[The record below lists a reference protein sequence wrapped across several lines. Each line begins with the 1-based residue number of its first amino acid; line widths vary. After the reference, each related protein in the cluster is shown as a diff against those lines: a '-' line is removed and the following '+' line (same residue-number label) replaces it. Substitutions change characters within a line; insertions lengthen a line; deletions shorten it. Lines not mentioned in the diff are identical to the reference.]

1 MSILQKL
8 LEQINSIINNALELC
23 CSYYNWNDKEL
34 TLEVVEYIDRQ
45 LTYNFRMGL
54 LLNGIVR
61 HPEDFKLLVDVV
73 NTEEN
78 ETGSISV
85 GIQYKN
91 VWIQQIDDLASIILN
106 EYIDKDTKESTSVC

>member
-1 MSILQKL
+1 MSILKKL
-8 LEQINSIINNALELC
+8 LEQINSIINNAMDLC
-23 CSYYNWNDKEL
+23 CSYYDWNDKEL
-34 TLEVVEYIDRQ
+34 TLEVVNYIDSQ
-45 LTYNFRMGL
+45 LTYNFRKGL

>member
-8 LEQINSIINNALELC
+8 LEQINSIINNAMDLC

-34 TLEVVEYIDRQ
+34 TLEVVNYIDSQ
-45 LTYNFRMGL
+45 LTYNFRKGL

>member
-1 MSILQKL
+1 MTILTKL
-8 LEQINSIINNALELC
+8 LEQINSIINNAIDIC
-23 CSYYNWNDKEL
+23 CSYSHWNDKEL
-34 TLEVVEYIDRQ
+34 TLEVVNYIDSQ
-45 LTYNFRMGL
+45 LTYNFRKGL

>member
-1 MSILQKL
+1 MSILKKL
-8 LEQINSIINNALELC
+8 LEQINSIINNAIDLC

-34 TLEVVEYIDRQ
+34 TLEVVNYIDSQ

-61 HPEDFKLLVDVV
+61 YPKDFELLVDVV

-78 ETGSISV
+78 ETGNISV

-91 VWIQQIDDLASIILN
+91 VWIQEIDELALIIVN
-106 EYIDKDTKESTSVC
+106 EYIDKDTQESTSVY

>member
-1 MSILQKL
+1 MSILKKL
-8 LEQINSIINNALELC
+8 LEQINLIINNALELC

-34 TLEVVEYIDRQ
+34 TLEVVEYIDSQ
-45 LTYNFRMGL
+45 LTYNFRKGL

-61 HPEDFKLLVDVV
+61 HPEDFKLLIDMM
-73 NTEEN
+73 NTED

-91 VWIQQIDDLASIILN
+91 VWIQQIDDLALILFN
-106 EYIDKDTKESTSVC
+106 EYIDKDTQESTSMY

>member
-1 MSILQKL
+1 MSILKKL
-8 LEQINSIINNALELC
+8 LEQINLIINNAMDLC
-23 CSYYNWNDKEL
+23 CSYYDWNDKEL
-34 TLEVVEYIDRQ
+34 TLEVVEYIDSQ
-45 LTYNFRMGL
+45 LTYNFRKGL

>member
-23 CSYYNWNDKEL
+23 CSYDNWNDKEL

-54 LLNGIVR
+54 LLNGIVVR
-61 HPEDFKLLVDVV
+61 NLDDFKLLVDMM
-73 NTEEN
+73 NTED

-106 EYIDKDTKESTSVC
+106 EYIDKDTQESTSVY

>member
-1 MSILQKL
+1 M
-8 LEQINSIINNALELC
+8 
-23 CSYYNWNDKEL
+23 
-34 TLEVVEYIDRQ
+34 EVVEYIDRQ
-45 LTYNFRMGL
+45 LTYNFRKGL

>member
-1 MSILQKL
+1 MSILKKL
-8 LEQINSIINNALELC
+8 LEQINSIINNAIDLC
-23 CSYYNWNDKEL
+23 CSYYNWNDEEL

-91 VWIQQIDDLASIILN
+91 VWIQQIDDLESIILN
-106 EYIDKDTKESTSVC
+106 EYIDKDTQESTSMY

>member
-54 LLNGIVR
+54 LLNGIVVR
-61 HPEDFKLLVDVV
+61 NLDDFKLLVDMM
-73 NTEEN
+73 NTED

-106 EYIDKDTKESTSVC
+106 EYIDKDTQESTSVY

>member
-1 MSILQKL
+1 MSILKKL
-8 LEQINSIINNALELC
+8 LEQINSIINNAIDIC
-23 CSYYNWNDKEL
+23 CSYYNWNDEEL

-54 LLNGIVR
+54 LLNGIVVR
-61 HPEDFKLLVDVV
+61 NLEDFKLLIDMM
-73 NTEEN
+73 NTED

-91 VWIQQIDDLASIILN
+91 IWIQQMDDLALILFN
-106 EYIDKDTKESTSVC
+106 EYIDKDTQESTSMC

>member
-1 MSILQKL
+1 MSILKKL
-8 LEQINSIINNALELC
+8 LEQINSIINNAMDLC
-23 CSYYNWNDKEL
+23 CSYYDWNDKEL
-34 TLEVVEYIDRQ
+34 TLEVVEYIDSQ
-45 LTYNFRMGL
+45 LTYNFRKGL

-91 VWIQQIDDLASIILN
+91 IKIKKIDYLTLILFN
-106 EYIDKDTKESTSVC
+106 EYIDKDKEESTSMY

>member
-1 MSILQKL
+1 MSILKKL
-8 LEQINSIINNALELC
+8 LEQIIAIINNAMDLC
-23 CSYYNWNDKEL
+23 CSYYDWNDKEL
-34 TLEVVEYIDRQ
+34 TLEVVEYIDSQ
-45 LTYNFRMGL
+45 LTYNFRKGL

-91 VWIQQIDDLASIILN
+91 IWIQQIDDLASIILN

>member
-61 HPEDFKLLVDVV
+61 HPEDFKLLVDLI